1 MSCGI
6 DEEELKNK
14 FIKDF
19 IFEEIKS
26 LAIVLTVS
34 FAALFIIAKIS
45 PTMDMKIL
53 LSYFEYKYFI
63 AFAIL
68 IYGINILIYNL
79 SLKNI
84 LKIDPIDLIR
94 GFD

>member
-1 MSCGI
+1 MI
-6 DEEELKNK
+6 
-14 FIKDF
+14 
-19 IFEEIKS
+19 
-26 LAIVLTVS
+26 T
-34 FAALFIIAKIS
+34 FAAIFMIAKIS
-45 PTMDMKIL
+45 PTMDIKIL

-63 AFAIL
+63 TFAIL
-68 IYGINILIYNL
+68 IYGINILIYNV

>member
-26 LAIVLTVS
+26 LAIVFAVS

-53 LSYFEYKYFI
+53 LSYFEYKYFL
-63 AFAIL
+63 AFGIL